1 MKFLSNYKSLAAGFA
16 CGLVLMGIGCGIC
29 FFEVQSMDFCGE
41 KEISAEE
48 FKAQSVTAKLPDT
61 QNILIYSHNRSF
73 KLEAD
78 ESLDSDTAMLCT
90 KAPDNCDITF
100 DFEPGQYIYNT
111 RDGHIY
117 HDKYS
122 ALNAGVGYNYG
133 GEEFAMFK
141 TFMYDI
147 KQRKMYD
154 YTVPQIEITI
164 KVAPENLER
173 FIFDDD
179 FGLLGSTLPFA
190 VRENDELYYDDN
202 NGEFY
207 TITEHGRELV
217 YTPYEEYS
225 DEKEL
230 CE

>member
-111 RDGHIY
+111 RDGHIH

-122 ALNAGVGYNYG
+122 ALNAGVSYNYG
-133 GEEFAMFK
+133 GEEFTIFK

-154 YTVPQIEITI
+154 YTIPQIEITI

-173 FIFDDD
+173 FSIDDD
-179 FGLLGSTLPFA
+179 CGFLGSTLPFTA
-190 VRENDELYYDDN
+190 REDEELYYDDS
-202 NGEFY
+202 NGAFY

-217 YTPYEEYS
+217 YTPYEEHS
-225 DEKEL
+225 DEEEL